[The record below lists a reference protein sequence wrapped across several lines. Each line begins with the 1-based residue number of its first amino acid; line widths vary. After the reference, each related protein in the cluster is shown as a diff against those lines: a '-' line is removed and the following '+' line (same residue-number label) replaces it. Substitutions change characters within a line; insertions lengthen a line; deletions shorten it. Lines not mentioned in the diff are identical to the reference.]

1 MFLDEETKKAFINR
15 KRRWIFIIVS
25 EQTTSLKKMLLKM
38 HAFGNRE
45 ALAALVADMTSEV
58 EQRDLLSLRNALL
71 MYKSLKNERCREIDF
86 CFDGFEHF
94 QKHYQHFCRDSS
106 KELITPK
113 L

>member
-1 MFLDEETKKAFINR
+1 MFQDDETKKAFINR

-25 EQTTSLKKMLLKM
+25 EQTTSLKKTLLKM

-45 ALAALVADMTSEV
+45 ALAALVSQMKTEV

-71 MYKSLKNERCREIDF
+71 IYMALKNERCREIDF

-94 QKHYQHFCRDSS
+94 QKHYPHFCRNSS
-106 KELITPK
+106 KDIFKPK